1 MALYTLQF
9 PDYPTAK
16 AAAQQLGFWDADAD
30 RLRTDG
36 QGQNGDGSWFGW
48 SIDEVGV
55 RVETP
60 AEIDPETGEV
70 TTPAVMAP
78 GYWVNV
84 VGELPAGADLTAFLR
99 PYGSAGRVF
108 AGTVPEVAP

>member
-9 PDYPTAK
+9 PDYATAK
-16 AAAQQLGFWDADAD
+16 SAAQQLGFWDADGD

-55 RVETP
+55 CIDTP

-70 TTPAVMAP
+70 VTPATLRS

-84 VGELPAGADLTAFLR
+84 NGQLPGGANLDDFLR
-99 PYGSAGRVF
+99 PYGTAGRVF
-108 AGTVPEVAP
+108 AGTEPEDG

>member
-9 PDYPTAK
+9 PNYATAK

-30 RLRTDG
+30 RLKTDG
-36 QGQNGDGSWFGW
+36 QGQHPDGTWFGW
-48 SIDEVGV
+48 SIDEVGTV
-55 RVETP
+55 VDTP
-60 AEIDPETGEV
+60 AEIEPETGEV
-70 TTPAVMAP
+70 TAPATFKP

-84 VGELPAGADLTAFLR
+84 TGELPGGSDLSAFLR

-108 AGTVPEVAP
+108 AGTEPEDG